1 MTRQANRH
9 RKEFK
14 TMASEQI
21 SLPDDLMAQYF
32 PSASTEA
39 ATPAQAET
47 KEVPAAE
54 AAPAITPP
62 VVEKPTESGVTPKVA
77 EVASVD
83 GGKPLYTPEEV
94 AQILK
99 EEATTGKVILDSS
112 RLTPEGRLLQKSF
125 QQGYGPKFE
134 QAAKMKAEAEKIRAD
149 IEREK
154 REAANQKLFDKEAE
168 EFGPEE
174 AQRNLRERQRDEK
187 IAMLE
192 YENQQVRQR
201 EAGTQILNE
210 YSKVSPKFHIPQ
222 DDDFTNMILGSI
234 VGNDFRGINGYPKTI
249 EESTA
254 MFADKLGFTNVENL
268 WKIIRANPDNE
279 TAVKNFYINQHIKD
293 KAKGPTVSASSSA
306 NVQTEIKPTPGAK
319 KSIMD
324 IAMEHFGVPAGE
336 EIILK

>member
-1 MTRQANRH
+1 MSNVNGIGGQTI
-9 RKEFK
+9 E
-14 TMASEQI
+14 
-21 SLPDDLMAQYF
+21 LPNELAAQYGLATA
-32 PSASTEA
+32 PVEVPEVKTE
-39 ATPAQAET
+39 T
-47 KEVPAAE
+47 PAAE
-54 AAPAITPP
+54 AAPVITPP

-99 EEATTGKVILDSS
+99 EEATTGRVILDSS

-134 QAAKMKAEAEKIRAD
+134 QAKKMKAEAEKIRAE
-149 IEREK
+149 IEQER
-154 REAANQKLFDKEAE
+154 RNAANQKLFDKEAE

-192 YENQQVRQR
+192 YENQQVKQR

-222 DDDFTNMILGSI
+222 DEDFTNMILGSI
-234 VGNDFRGINGYPKTI
+234 VGNDFRRVDGYPQTI

-254 MFADKLGFTNVENL
+254 LFANKLGLTDDAVDNL
-268 WKIIRANPDNE
+268 WKLIRANPKNE
-279 TAVKNFYINQHIKD
+279 TAVKNFYINEHIKA
-293 KAKGPTVSASSSA
+293 KAAGNTVPSSSA
-306 NVQTEIKPTPGAK
+306 ANIQTPTKPSKDDISATDSTEDILK
-319 KSIMD
+319 KR
-324 IAMEHFGVPAGE
+324 FGVTDLNQ
-336 EIILK
+336 INLIK